1 MNENKILSDAAE
13 KYSQKLRSG
22 EEIKTEIEVT
32 KKEKIF
38 REYKSAGKQSYIPQ
52 RVEKWTL
59 LSLSMH

>member
-1 MNENKILSDAAE
+1 MKEKKIFSEAAE

-38 REYKSAGKQSYIPQ
+38 KTKMEDFFWK
-52 RVEKWTL
+52 
-59 LSLSMH
+59 

>member
-13 KYSQKLRSG
+13 KQSQRLRNG

-38 REYKSAGKQSYIPQ
+38 KTKMEDFFWS
-52 RVEKWTL
+52 
-59 LSLSMH
+59 

>member
-38 REYKSAGKQSYIPQ
+38 KTKMENFFWK
-52 RVEKWTL
+52 
-59 LSLSMH
+59 